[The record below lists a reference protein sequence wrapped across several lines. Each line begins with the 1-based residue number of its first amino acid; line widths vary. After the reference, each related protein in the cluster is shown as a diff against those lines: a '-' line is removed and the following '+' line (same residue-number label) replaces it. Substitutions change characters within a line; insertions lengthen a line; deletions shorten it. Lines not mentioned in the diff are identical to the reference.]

1 MWGGQFMQK
10 KRKSSNDNFPRVSRA
25 VCFSG
30 EEGYKLLEVY
40 DEEGKK
46 FKYGKSSLIMELLKL
61 YKEALKVY
69 GDKDTIFKMRTA
81 IEKDREKE

>member
-1 MWGGQFMQK
+1 MQK
-10 KRKSSNDNFPRVSRA
+10 HRKTIDEKFPRTSRA

-30 EEGYKLLEVY
+30 EEGYELLRVY

-61 YKEALKVY
+61 YKEALKIY
-69 GDKDTIFKMRTA
+69 GEEDTIFKIRLA
-81 IEKDREKE
+81 IEKDKDKE